1 VYKEIIVTEGVWMSS
16 SREAILGK
24 GCTRRGRKGKGEG
37 VGQGGVARQDPDVA
51 REVQVL
57 K

>member
-1 VYKEIIVTEGVWMSS
+1 MSS

-24 GCTRRGRKGKGEG
+24 GCTRRGRKGEGEG